1 MIAAI
6 RFDIG
11 FLSTE
16 KERAVTCVHIPLSH
30 GKNRPTWPAGLDP
43 NQADAQTSLMSR
55 PGQERFRGLMVPSPG

>member
-16 KERAVTCVHIPLSH
+16 KERAATCGHIPLSH
-30 GKNRPTWPAGLDP
+30 GKSKRTWPAGLDP
-43 NQADAQTSLMSR
+43 NQADAPTSLMSR
-55 PGQERFRGLMVPSPG
+55 RGQEGYRGLMVPSPG